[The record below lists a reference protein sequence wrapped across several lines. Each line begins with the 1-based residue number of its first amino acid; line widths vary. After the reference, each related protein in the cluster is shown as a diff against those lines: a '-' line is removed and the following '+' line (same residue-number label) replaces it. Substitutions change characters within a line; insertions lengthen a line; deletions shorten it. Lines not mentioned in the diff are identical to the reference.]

1 MIVLLVLLSLLPVLA
16 AFALSRRRRFTAIVG
31 MGLFSLI
38 LSAVY
43 LLLHAP
49 DVAVTEAAINAALI
63 TFLYI
68 ITIRKTAKLLI
79 VSD

>member
-49 DVAVTEAAINAALI
+49 
-63 TFLYI
+63 
-68 ITIRKTAKLLI
+68 KQQ
-79 VSD
+79 SMPHS